1 MNTPANRNKPYLPL
15 KMDQAVSYESIGT
28 SDCVSF
34 GHFTEQG
41 KQALEAETL
50 FRQNHPDIKNVTSVN
65 DLHGWLNNS
74 SCTVDACYPLISRF
88 AEHYKCPFGDLVNLI
103 QRCIIQTTVESA
115 HRLYHVM
122 QTHQLFNEGAYD
134 KMNSII
140 NDPPIP
146 PPIWAPNNAVLPV
159 APVTEE
165 IVPVPVETTTKED
178 NNVLSTNRM
187 EKLEQYTATI
197 LSYTPDELFL
207 DMGCK
212 IVSFNKVPLQC
223 LQKLCRKIGIEKYT
237 TMKKEAM
244 VDVLN
249 AYKKRY
255 NDFPSFRF
263 QHYYSQDHCNAFDCK
278 NTKIARLMDSMQWKY
293 CEKHLKSNQTLLVQ
307 WELTINSSF
316 KDLREGVQLTK
327 EEAVLHYSSYFF
339 NENETNETTTRTVP
353 FVLQHIDQ
361 PMLKCNTKKPKTNLR
376 AMLMKGKTP
385 GLSKPKYPQLGKMKQ
400 SYSPSSFCDDNEY
413 IEEELTATNTNE
425 GSDIEDIT
433 AEIDISHDQEKE
445 INEEDDQD
453 EDEDEEEN
461 DDENEENGQ
470 EEEEEENDDEENEFE
485 DFSNDC
491 EEGEIVS
498 CSNTKKRP
506 ANKYKKEQAS
516 MKFMKLMK

>member
-1 MNTPANRNKPYLPL
+1 
-15 KMDQAVSYESIGT
+15 MDPAVSYESIGT

-88 AEHYKCPFGDLVNLI
+88 AENYKCPFGELVNLI

-122 QTHQLFNEGAYD
+122 QTHQLFNEGAYER
-134 KMNSII
+134 MNNII
-140 NDPPIP
+140 NDPPVP
-146 PPIWAPNNAVLPV
+146 PPIWSPNNVVPV
-159 APVTEE
+159 AQIQDE
-165 IVPVPVETTTKED
+165 IVPVPSTTTIEE

-187 EKLEQYTATI
+187 EKIEQYTTTI

-207 DMGCK
+207 DTVCK
-212 IVSFNKVPLQC
+212 IVPFSKVPLQC
-223 LQKLCRKIGIEKYT
+223 LQKLCRKIGIKKYT

-244 VDVLN
+244 VDVLS

-263 QHYYSQDHCNAFDCK
+263 HHYYSQDHCNATDCK
-278 NTKIARLMDSMQWKY
+278 NTKIEKLMESMQWKY
-293 CEKHLKSNQTLLVQ
+293 CEKHLKSNRSLLLG
-307 WELTINSSF
+307 WEITINSTF

-339 NENETNETTTRTVP
+339 NENENKDTIAKTVP
-353 FVLQHIDQ
+353 FVLQHFDQ
-361 PMLKCNTKKPKTNLR
+361 PMLKRNTKKQKTNLR

-385 GLSKPKYPQLGKMKQ
+385 GFTKPKYPQLGKMKQ
-400 SYSPSSFCDDNEY
+400 SYSPSSLCDDNEY
-413 IEEELTATNTNE
+413 VEEDLTATNTNE
-425 GSDIEDIT
+425 GSDVEDIT
-433 AEIDISHDQEKE
+433 AEIDISNDQENE
-445 INEEDDQD
+445 INEEDDRD
-453 EDEDEEEN
+453 DDEDDNEDEDPDEEN
-461 DDENEENGQ
+461 EQ
-470 EEEEEENDDEENEFE
+470 EEENDDEENEFD

-506 ANKYKKEQAS
+506 ANKYKKDQVS
-516 MKFMKLMK
+516 KYMKLMK